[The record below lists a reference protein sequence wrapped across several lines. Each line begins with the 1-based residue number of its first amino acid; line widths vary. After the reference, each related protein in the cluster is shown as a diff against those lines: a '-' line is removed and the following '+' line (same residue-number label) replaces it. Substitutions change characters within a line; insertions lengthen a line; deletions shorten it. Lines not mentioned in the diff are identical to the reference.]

1 MAENGG
7 MPERRIQPVATDQER
22 RDLNRRLRLAFL
34 QGAMAADDGPI
45 LPSGEHGLHEAE
57 LAQGPLERVEL
68 VVADPAGV
76 RGVRAQQV
84 ERDLLEGQRGKAAGE
99 APALRSTAALSRDV
113 RLTMRNRTDRWV
125 STALA
130 FSPRPSKTPRTRRPA
145 TSVHE
150 RSA

>member
-7 MPERRIQPVATDQER
+7 MPQRRIQPVATDQER

-68 VVADPAGV
+68 VVADPAGFAGSGRSRSSETCSKASV
-76 RGVRAQQV
+76 GRLRA
-84 ERDLLEGQRGKAAGE
+84 RLMRC
-99 APALRSTAALSRDV
+99 AP
-113 RLTMRNRTDRWV
+113 
-125 STALA
+125 
-130 FSPRPSKTPRTRRPA
+130 PRPFRAMSG
-145 TSVHE
+145 
-150 RSA
+150 